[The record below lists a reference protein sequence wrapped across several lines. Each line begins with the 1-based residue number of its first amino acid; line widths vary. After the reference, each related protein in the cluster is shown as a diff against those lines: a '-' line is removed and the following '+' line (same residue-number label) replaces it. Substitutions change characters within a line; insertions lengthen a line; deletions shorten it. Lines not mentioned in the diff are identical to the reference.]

1 MNIRPLGDR
10 VLVEP
15 IEEKEQTV
23 GGIYIPDSAKE
34 KPMQGKVLAVG
45 KKLDKDGK
53 EIAFDVKKGD
63 TVNKMAKQIK
73 FDAEAR
79 QKILAGV
86 EKLSNAVT
94 STLGPSGRNVILD
107 KKFGSPQITKD
118 GVTVAKE
125 IELPDPFENM
135 GAQMVKE
142 VASKTNDVAGDGTTT
157 ATLLAESIYREG
169 LKNLTAGA
177 NAMALK
183 RGIDKATAA
192 VVDAIAKQSKK
203 VKTADEIAQVAT
215 LSANGD
221 EEIGKMISEA
231 MDKVGK
237 EGTITVEEAK
247 TLESSLDVVEGMQF
261 DKGYLSPY
269 FVTDPESMEC
279 ELENPFIL
287 LFEKKISSLQ
297 DMLPLL
303 QQVAKTG
310 RPLMIIAEDV
320 EGEALATLVVNKLRG
335 TFQVCAVKAPGF
347 GDRRKAILEDIAIL
361 TGGKLI
367 SEDIGIKLENVT
379 IDMLGRA
386 KKVVVDKD
394 NTTVVEGL
402 GKSAD
407 IKARV
412 EQLKRQIEET
422 TSDYDREKL
431 QERLA
436 KLAGGVALIKVGAAT
451 EAAMKEKKDRVDDA
465 LHATRAAVEEG
476 IVAGGG
482 VAYLRAQ
489 KAIEALKLE
498 GDEAVG
504 ASIIARAIEAPL
516 RKLVNNAGQEA
527 ALVIANVKKAT
538 GTNGYNVR
546 TGEYADMLKAGIVD
560 PAKVTRSALQNA
572 ASIAGLLLTTDCMV
586 TDIPEKK
593 DSCGCGGHG
602 APGGMDGMM

>member
-1 MNIRPLGDR
+1 
-10 VLVEP
+10 
-15 IEEKEQTV
+15 
-23 GGIYIPDSAKE
+23 
-34 KPMQGKVLAVG
+34 
-45 KKLDKDGK
+45 
-53 EIAFDVKKGD
+53 
-63 TVNKMAKQIK
+63 MAKQIK

-192 VVDAIAKQSKK
+192 VVESIAKQSKK
-203 VKTADEIAQVAT
+203 VKSAEEIAQVAT

-269 FVTDPESMEC
+269 FVTNPDAMEC
-279 ELENPFIL
+279 ELEDPFIL
-287 LFEKKISSLQ
+287 LFEKKISGLQ

-303 QQVAKTG
+303 QQVAKSG

-335 TFQVCAVKAPGF
+335 TFSVCAVKAPGF

-593 DSCGCGGHG
+593 DCNCGGHG
-602 APGGMDGMM
+602 GAGGGMDGMM

>member
-1 MNIRPLGDR
+1 
-10 VLVEP
+10 
-15 IEEKEQTV
+15 
-23 GGIYIPDSAKE
+23 
-34 KPMQGKVLAVG
+34 
-45 KKLDKDGK
+45 
-53 EIAFDVKKGD
+53 
-63 TVNKMAKQIK
+63 MAKQIK

-86 EKLSNAVT
+86 EKLSSAVT
-94 STLGPSGRNVILD
+94 STLGPSGRNVIID

-157 ATLLAESIYREG
+157 ATLLAEAIYREG

-183 RGIDKATAA
+183 NGIDKATAA
-192 VVDAIAKQSKK
+192 VTESIAKLAKK
-203 VKTADEIAQVAT
+203 VKSADEIAQVAT
-215 LSANGD
+215 ISANGD
-221 EEIGKMISEA
+221 VEIGKMISDA
-231 MDKVGK
+231 MDKVGQN
-237 EGTITVEEAK
+237 GTITVEEAK
-247 TLESSLDVVEGMQF
+247 TLESTLDVVEGMQF

-269 FVTDPESMEC
+269 FVTAPDRMEC

-287 LFEKKISSLQ
+287 LFEKKISNLQ

-303 QQVAKTG
+303 QSVAKSG

-367 SEDIGIKLENVT
+367 SEDIGIKLESVT

-394 NTTVVEGL
+394 NTTIVEGL

-412 EQLKRQIEET
+412 ELIKKQIEET
-422 TSDYDREKL
+422 SSDYDREKL

-436 KLAGGVALIKVGAAT
+436 KLSGGVALIKVGAAT

-476 IVAGGG
+476 IVPGGG

-498 GDEAVG
+498 GDEKVG
-504 ASIIARAIEAPL
+504 ASIICRAIEAPL

-546 TGEYADMLKAGIVD
+546 TGEYCDLLKAGVVD

-586 TDIPEKK
+586 TDLPEKK
-593 DSCGCGGHG
+593 EGCGCGGHG
-602 APGGMDGMM
+602 GAPDMGGMM